1 MKYDELKGK
10 SSTELG
16 KLDRE
21 LREELFHLKLK
32 NATAQLEK
40 KSEVRSVRRSIA
52 RVQTKL
58 AELGQVDGQKA

>member
-10 SSTELG
+10 SPAELG

-32 NATAQLEK
+32 NTTAQLEK
-40 KSEVRSVRRSIA
+40 KNQVRFVRRDIA

-58 AELGQVDGQKA
+58 AELSRAAGQKS